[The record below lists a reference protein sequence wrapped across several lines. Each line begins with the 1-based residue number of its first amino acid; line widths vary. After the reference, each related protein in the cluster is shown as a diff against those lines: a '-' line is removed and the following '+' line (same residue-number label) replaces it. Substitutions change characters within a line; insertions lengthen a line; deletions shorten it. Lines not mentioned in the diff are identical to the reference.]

1 MCIPLDALIAALNRI
16 KAVAELTR
24 VLNGVS
30 LDWLRVDAQD
40 DAEEGEF
47 ITVHPKGN
55 AKGQVIHLD
64 ERGRIDSKGPLSEAL
79 KEQGN
84 GGVDG
89 GAVSR
94 NVRLSEI
101 IPGVDKVA
109 ISTNIKGMRLGK
121 TKDASV
127 VEKHKAMR
135 SAGDWA
141 KAREYALSLS
151 KAPATADAGDYLLA
165 KYHRDADAALRV
177 TKRCLKDKAVDE
189 IAERLSPDRP
199 VVFVPLCNKEG
210 EGANALPYEY
220 AKELSR
226 RFDGSVVSRSVSKVS
241 YEHNTG
247 ANTHD
252 RVSRRFSFEGT
263 PDFPE
268 NAQVVIVDDTWTSGQ
283 TCLSMAEYLKS
294 RMPKCSIDGI
304 TTLAAS
310 RYGADALPSEERIG
324 KVLAK
329 AGLGSEDE
337 FKKRTGRNI
346 RSLSGSELQMY
357 ILTGAKG
364 VDGVGKFFG

>member
-1 MCIPLDALIAALNRI
+1 MKELIDALNRI
-16 KAVAELTR
+16 KADTELTR
-24 VLNGVS
+24 VLNGIS
-30 LDWLRVDAQD
+30 LDWMRGNAQD
-40 DAEEGEF
+40 DAEEGKF

-55 AKGQVIHLD
+55 ARGRVIHLD
-64 ERGRIDSKGPLSEAL
+64 ERGKIDSNGPLSEAL
-79 KEQGN
+79 KEKGS

-94 NVRLSEI
+94 NVRLADI

-127 VEKHKAMR
+127 VEKHKGMR
-135 SAGDWA
+135 EAGDMA

-151 KAPATADAGDYLLA
+151 KDPATADAGDYLLA
-165 KYHRDADAALRV
+165 KYHRDADAARRV
-177 TKRCLKDKAVDE
+177 AKRCLKDKAVE
-189 IAERLSPDRP
+189 ELYARLDSNRP

-210 EGANALPYEY
+210 EGANSLPYAY
-220 AKELSR
+220 AELLSE
-226 RFDGSVVSRSVSKVS
+226 RFGGAAVSRSVSKVS
-241 YEHNTG
+241 HEHNTG
-247 ANTHD
+247 ANAHD

-294 RMPKCSIDGI
+294 RMPKCSIAGI

-329 AGLGSEDE
+329 AGMNGEGE
-337 FKKRTGRNI
+337 FEKRTGRNI

-364 VDGVGKFFG
+364 ADGVGKFFG